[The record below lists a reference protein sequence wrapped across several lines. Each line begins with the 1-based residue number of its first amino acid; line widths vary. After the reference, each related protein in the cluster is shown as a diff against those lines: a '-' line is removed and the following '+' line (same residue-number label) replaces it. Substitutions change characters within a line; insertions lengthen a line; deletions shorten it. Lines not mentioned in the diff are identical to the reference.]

1 MKISKEELLAEIEEI
16 CAIIYYQSSLNDQ
29 DRWLEDKM
37 VRGIWRPEID
47 EEEETRY
54 TKLIAL
60 GLTLSTSRGEAIKS
74 RKDCRNFP
82 IGK

>member
-47 EEEETRY
+47 EEEE
-54 TKLIAL
+54 
-60 GLTLSTSRGEAIKS
+60 
-74 RKDCRNFP
+74 
-82 IGK
+82 